1 MNRYTPI
8 VYKLFI
14 ITERKIL
21 KIQFENLKFN
31 SIYRGCEASSLKVI
45 S

>member
-1 MNRYTPI
+1 MNRYTPN

-21 KIQFENLKFN
+21 KIQLENLKLIRFTE
-31 SIYRGCEASSLKVI
+31 GVKLLH
-45 S
+45 